1 MSQLVDRGTSRTI
14 AVMSNRRR
22 CATSADDETS
32 SISCMV
38 PFLACRYAM
47 LIAIFVAA
55 LYSRI
60 PQSAAQTA
68 ASDIKAP
75 SFDVVSVRANRSG
88 GSVGST
94 ANGDGVWIRN
104 LPLRRIVNLAYDIK
118 LGSLVSGLPDSAG
131 SERFDITGKIAQSD
145 VPAFTRLG
153 ISERFLMLQSV
164 LEDRFKMKSHFE
176 TRELPIYE
184 LVLDKN
190 GPKFTEAEF
199 AVREGGQH
207 EVGMSS
213 EAGEIRAM
221 GVPMD
226 RVIQALSVQ
235 LGRVVVD
242 KTGLASKYAFTLKWT
257 PDTQAAPS
265 TANGEATPD
274 VSGPSIFT
282 AMQEQLGLK
291 LESSKGPV
299 KILVI
304 DHIEDPSEN

>member
-1 MSQLVDRGTSRTI
+1 M
-14 AVMSNRRR
+14 
-22 CATSADDETS
+22 
-32 SISCMV
+32 
-38 PFLACRYAM
+38 
-47 LIAIFVAA
+47 AA
-55 LYSRI
+55 LSCV
-60 PQSAAQTA
+60 PWSAAQTV
-68 ASDIKAP
+68 ASDIKVP
-75 SFDVVSVRANRSG
+75 TFDVVSVRADRSG
-88 GSVGST
+88 GVVGST

-118 LGSLVSGLPDSAG
+118 LGSLVSGLPSWAG
-131 SERFDITGKIAQSD
+131 SERFDITGKVAQSD
-145 VPAFTRLG
+145 VPAFTKLG
-153 ISERFLMLQSV
+153 ISERFLMLQAV

-190 GPKFTEAEF
+190 GPKFTEGEF

-213 EAGEIRAM
+213 ESGEIRAM
-221 GVPMD
+221 GVKMD
-226 RVIQALSVQ
+226 RAIQALSVQ

-242 KTGLASKYAFTLKWT
+242 KTGLAGKYVFTLKWA
-257 PDTQAAPS
+257 PDTEDGPA
-265 TANGEATPD
+265 ANGDATTD

-282 AMQEQLGLK
+282 AMKEQLGLK

-304 DHIEDPSEN
+304 DHVEPPSEN